1 MRKGKTKL
9 IQPSDATGVGVL
21 GSSHFTMLVQCDKLT
36 YIAGNVELYVVMK
49 NHGPAMINYTAHNGL
64 EFKLVPGGL
73 WVMTVVGDLFIASLN
88 GAPAL
93 LEIEFLPY
101 RRNWR

>member
-9 IQPSDATGVGVL
+9 IGPSDATGVG
-21 GSSHFTMLVQCDKLT
+21 GAHFTILVQWRELT
-36 YIAGNVELYVVMK
+36 CIADNVELYVAMK

-73 WVMTVVGDLFIASLN
+73 WVMPVVGDLFIASLN